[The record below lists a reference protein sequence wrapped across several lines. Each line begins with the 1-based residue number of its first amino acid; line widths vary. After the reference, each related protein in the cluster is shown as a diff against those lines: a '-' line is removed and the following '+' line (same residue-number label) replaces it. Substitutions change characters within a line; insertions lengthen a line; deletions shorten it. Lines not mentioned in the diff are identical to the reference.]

1 MGSKEEN
8 SSRKKK
14 NRLKAIGTLS
24 FCHQV
29 LVKLRDLKSAMAES
43 RSCFSLPHQVGM
55 TCKNPSE
62 QSPAFVVK
70 MVAFDQL

>member
-14 NRLKAIGTLS
+14 NRLKAIGALN

-29 LVKLRDLKSAMAES
+29 LVKLGDLKSAMAES
-43 RSCFSLPHQVGM
+43 RSCFSLPHQDGKA
-55 TCKNPSE
+55 CKHPSE
-62 QSPAFVVK
+62 QSPACVVK